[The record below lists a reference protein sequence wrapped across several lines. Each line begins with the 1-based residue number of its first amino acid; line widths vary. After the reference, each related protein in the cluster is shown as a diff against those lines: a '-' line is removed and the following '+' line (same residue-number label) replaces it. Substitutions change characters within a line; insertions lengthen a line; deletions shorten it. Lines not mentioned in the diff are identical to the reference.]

1 MNGSIINYGTGN
13 ISSIKN
19 ILNHFD
25 IKNKLTNEKLEIRKS
40 DFLILPGVGSF
51 PYVIKKIKNSH
62 LFEEIFKHTCIKKK
76 PIIGICLGMQ
86 LFFSESNENEKI
98 KGLNYIKGNV
108 VENKKKKKFSSP
120 INIGWSNLKM
130 IRKNPILNGITEKD
144 FFYFL
149 HSFNAKVDKKN
160 NNLIAREKRN
170 RVTAIIKK
178 QNILGLQ
185 FHPEKSGKAG
195 LKIFENFLNMMKKN
209 LI

>member
-1 MNGSIINYGTGN
+1 
-13 ISSIKN
+13 
-19 ILNHFD
+19 
-25 IKNKLTNEKLEIRKS
+25 
-40 DFLILPGVGSF
+40 
-51 PYVIKKIKNSH
+51 
-62 LFEEIFKHTCIKKK
+62 
-76 PIIGICLGMQ
+76 
-86 LFFSESNENEKI
+86 
-98 KGLNYIKGNV
+98 
-108 VENKKKKKFSSP
+108 
-120 INIGWSNLKM
+120 M

-160 NNLIAREKRN
+160 NNLIAIEKRN